1 MEKIDLHKIDAPEV
15 INSNFMR
22 RQKRYP
28 DNLNEIKESFRF
40 LFYAYRD
47 STELLQMSV
56 LEKPELSQ
64 QKYWFTYGLNCISEF
79 CRLAH
84 FPDEIKEA
92 QIDDSG
98 LFPIKVEGLG
108 ELRDVSKPIQLARIA
123 RDKEKEKAIASV
135 PLHLLDLEGG
145 TTFNNKYAKISTK
158 LEIEYSLTNNFNHE
172 LYESLVDIYNKNA
185 DDIQAKIGLGTSHI
199 LYYIHPYIIAFKSL
213 ADDNEA
219 EFNQNLIKAIK
230 AHKEVWSQKKA
241 LNRGGTPLCRENEG
255 FLSWD
260 CTVLAAM
267 AHDKGWKIEV
277 ESDYMPGFMIDGSIN
292 KTGSN

>member
-1 MEKIDLHKIDAPEV
+1 MGKIDLHKIDAPEV
-15 INSNFMR
+15 INWNFVR

-28 DNLNEIKESFRF
+28 ENLKDAKEIFSF
-40 LFYAYRD
+40 LFYVYRD
-47 STELLQMSV
+47 FSEFLQMSV

-92 QIDDSG
+92 QIDESG
-98 LFPIKVEGLG
+98 LFPIKVEETNQHINILKA
-108 ELRDVSKPIQLARIA
+108 LFMATIA
-123 RDKEKEKAIASV
+123 RDKEKQKIIANS
-135 PLHLLDLEGG
+135 PLYLWEMKEENADKGNFVTCFLLLMKEYY
-145 TTFNNKYAKISTK
+145 TNKTFNEELFEKSQQDVTSMGS
-158 LEIEYSLTNNFNHE
+158 EIGPGIKQKFW
-172 LYESLVDIYNKNA
+172 V
-185 DDIQAKIGLGTSHI
+185 
-199 LYYIHPYIIAFKSL
+199 YYMNEFLIAFKSL

-230 AHKEVWSQKKA
+230 AHKEVWSPKKA

-255 FLSWD
+255 FLSWG
-260 CTVLAAM
+260 CTALAAM
-267 AHDKGWKIEV
+267 AHDKGWKLEV
-277 ESDYMPGFMIDGSIN
+277 ESDYIPNFMVDGSIN